1 MKAHPPAVSS
11 FEKCSRFLD
20 RKVILILMGKLN
32 CQRKGVKR
40 SRLMS
45 EAKRTGM
52 GFAALL
58 HQDLSLLSDVN
69 RSFRHFHLAGDENR
83 IPAPATTQTGSQP
96 QEMRQSTKADI
107 AQEKPR
113 RVIYPAQAALL
124 AAVVDSARDA
134 IIAMST
140 AGVIMSWNAGAEQLY
155 GYSAQE
161 AIGRSFRFLVPLNYL
176 DELLRF
182 LDRAHRGEPAPPS
195 EVVHVRKGGG
205 RTSVFFSASPIR
217 NADGLIVG
225 VSALCRD
232 MNEFSV
238 REHELRRTN
247 EILAEAV
254 RNLQQHNSQMNLVR
268 ELSES
273 LESCCHVDEAHSVLK
288 KFLPKLFPAST
299 GALFEWKPELDLLE
313 ASVGWGEK
321 ALQETVFSSE
331 ECRAMRRGQPHEVV
345 GANSPVRCPHLGR
358 LTQSNSICAPLNGS
372 GETLGVLCVRGS
384 PYELSQPR
392 ETQVRLSESRKRVV
406 ETIARHI
413 ALTLANLRL
422 RERLRAQ
429 SIRDPVTGLFNRR
442 YLDETLPR
450 ELHRASR
457 DGKYLS
463 VIMCDIDCFK
473 QFNDAN
479 GHIAGDNLLRSFG
492 ELVQKTVR
500 AGDIACRYGGDE
512 FVLLLLDTPLDAAKR
527 RAELLQ
533 REFERL
539 LIPVGQKSLS
549 PGTFSVG
556 VSVHPDH
563 GLTPSTLL
571 HAADQ
576 ALYANKSARGSC
588 GMSGRGRL

>member
-1 MKAHPPAVSS
+1 M
-11 FEKCSRFLD
+11 
-20 RKVILILMGKLN
+20 
-32 CQRKGVKR
+32 KR
-40 SRLMS
+40 SKEMN
-45 EAKRTGM
+45 EAKKTGM
-52 GFAALL
+52 RLAALF
-58 HQDLSLLSDVN
+58 HEDLFSPSGVN
-69 RSFRHFHLAGDENR
+69 RSFRHFHLAEDENR
-83 IPAPATTQTGSQP
+83 TPPPATAQQESQP
-96 QEMRQSTKADI
+96 QETRQSTNADI
-107 AQEKPR
+107 PQEGPQR
-113 RVIYPAQAALL
+113 IVSPGQAALL

-140 AGVIMSWNAGAEQLY
+140 SGVIMSWNAGAERLY

-161 AIGRSFRFLVPLNYL
+161 AIGRSFCFLVPLNHL

-205 RTSVFFSASPIR
+205 RISVFLSVSPIR
-217 NADGLIVG
+217 NVDGLIVG
-225 VSALCRD
+225 VSALCRES
-232 MNEFSV
+232 NEISA
-238 REHELRRTN
+238 REQELRRTN
-247 EILAEAV
+247 ETLAEAV
-254 RNLQQHNSQMNLVR
+254 RNLQQHISQMDLVQK
-268 ELSES
+268 LSES
-273 LESCCHVDEAHSVLK
+273 LESSCHIDEAYSILK
-288 KFLPKLFPAST
+288 RFLPKLFPASS
-299 GALFEWKPELDLLE
+299 GALFEWKAELDLLE
-313 ASVGWGEK
+313 ASAGWGEK

-345 GANSPVRCPHLGR
+345 GANSPVRCPHLTH
-358 LTQSNSICAPLNGS
+358 LTQANTICAPLNGS
-372 GETLGVLCVRGS
+372 GETLGVLCVRAS

-392 ETQVRLSESRKRVV
+392 ETQARLSESRKRIV
-406 ETIARHI
+406 ETIAGHV
-413 ALTLANLRL
+413 ALMLTNLRL
-422 RERLRAQ
+422 RDRLKAQ

-450 ELHRASR
+450 ELHRAAR
-457 DGKYLS
+457 NGKCVS

-479 GHIAGDNLLRSFG
+479 GHIAGDDLLRSFG

-512 FVLLLLDTPLDAAKR
+512 FVLLLLDTPLDTAKR

-556 VSVHPDH
+556 ISVHPDH
-563 GLTPSTLL
+563 GVTPSALL
-571 HAADQ
+571 QAADQ
-576 ALYANKSARGSC
+576 ALYSNKSMRGNR
-588 GMSGRGRL
+588 GMGGKG